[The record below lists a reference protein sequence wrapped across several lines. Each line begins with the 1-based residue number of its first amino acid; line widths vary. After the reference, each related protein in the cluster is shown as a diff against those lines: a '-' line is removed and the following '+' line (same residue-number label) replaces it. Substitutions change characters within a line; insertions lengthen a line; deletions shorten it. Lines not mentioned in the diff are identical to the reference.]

1 MECSDYML
9 AILTAVQYHEAMSIL
24 NELSPKYQKLVKE
37 LVKMLDDTEKE
48 LDNE

>member
-1 MECSDYML
+1 MKHDDYII
-9 AILTAVQYHEAMSIL
+9 AILTAIQYHESLSTL
-24 NELSPKYQKLVKE
+24 NELPPQYQKLVKE

>member
-1 MECSDYML
+1 MECGDYML
-9 AILTAVQYHEAMSIL
+9 AILTAIQYHEAMSTL